1 MSYRGSLHFR
11 INLSVGIA
19 FLWFGFLIILLSVG
33 MSLGTN
39 AILWT
44 LLGSGIIAAAFIAYL
59 WGDWAIQAGKP

>member
-19 FLWFGFLIILLSVG
+19 FLWFAFLILLLSLG
-33 MSLGTN
+33 TSLGTN

-44 LLGSGIIAAAFIAYL
+44 LLGGGIVAAASIGYL
-59 WGDWAIQAGKP
+59 WADWARHARQS